1 MLTKLLAISRAVE
14 DENRA
19 AGREFNFNSVQAHLT
34 NTVKTQVQPTNLE
47 LDIILAG
54 LINQPQLQYIG

>member
-1 MLTKLLAISRAVE
+1 MAISRAVE
-14 DENRA
+14 HENRA

-34 NTVKTQVQPTNLE
+34 NSVKTQMQPTNLE

-54 LINQPQLQYIG
+54 LINQPQLRDIG